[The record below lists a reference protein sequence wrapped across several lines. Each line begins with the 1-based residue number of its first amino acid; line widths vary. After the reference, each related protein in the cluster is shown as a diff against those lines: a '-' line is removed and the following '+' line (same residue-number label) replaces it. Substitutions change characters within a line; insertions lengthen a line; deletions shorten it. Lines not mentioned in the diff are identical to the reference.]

1 MYFVRPESPNNYC
14 DQIEYSLIL
23 IWFDGKFHSKMIYIL
38 MIFFMF
44 DFLAENMNSAA
55 KVGEIFTKAGETF
68 HKLADMTVMLD
79 PVAQELNNQP
89 KTSHSVSTF

>member
-1 MYFVRPESPNNYC
+1 
-14 DQIEYSLIL
+14 
-23 IWFDGKFHSKMIYIL
+23 MIYYFSL
-38 MIFFMF
+38 
-44 DFLAENMNSAA
+44 LQSYVNLAA

-89 KTSHSVSTF
+89 KTSHSVSTIF

>member
-1 MYFVRPESPNNYC
+1 
-14 DQIEYSLIL
+14 
-23 IWFDGKFHSKMIYIL
+23 

-79 PVAQELNNQP
+79 PVAQELNNLNQP
-89 KTSHSVSTF
+89 KTPHSVSTFLKTILKLFSTPIFDEKS

>member
-1 MYFVRPESPNNYC
+1 
-14 DQIEYSLIL
+14 
-23 IWFDGKFHSKMIYIL
+23 
-38 MIFFMF
+38 MF

-89 KTSHSVSTF
+89 KTSHSVSTTF

>member
-1 MYFVRPESPNNYC
+1 
-14 DQIEYSLIL
+14 
-23 IWFDGKFHSKMIYIL
+23 
-38 MIFFMF
+38 MF

-89 KTSHSVSTF
+89 KTSHSRIKCR